1 MKPPVNFDSIPLDG
15 LLSDWVSVL
24 RGYSVEA
31 VVILGPDPF
40 GGVEDREVVAVHP
53 PIVADAAKA
62 LAQSR
67 DFGAT
72 WRETDGPMVA
82 WQHIAKADI
91 LGTVR
96 WRLLALARGFQTV
109 VRIEFSLPAGRA
121 FECFMFSPRQLHDRA
136 VAEALAWSAL
146 NIWPQ
151 VRRAI
156 ATSRSLLSPRES
168 ESLRLTFEGLTA
180 RQAGQPYEYVIPRAT
195 ILIENPVAVV
205 DRYAEKHGTRELAA
219 GFVAFLGSPEAQ
231 RAFAEYGYRPVDAGV
246 AQEVAGRFPAVTD
259 LFTVRDLGGWPEV
272 QKTLFA
278 PGALYDRVAR
288 ATGARR

>member
-1 MKPPVNFDSIPLDG
+1 MSRFHTETSRKPPVNYDSIPLDG

-136 VAEALAWSAL
+136 EAEALAWSAL

-180 RQAGQPYEYVIPRAT
+180 RQAGQRMQCTERTVNYHVANAMAKLKVDTKMAAVHRACWIG
-195 ILIENPVAVV
+195 IL
-205 DRYAEKHGTRELAA
+205 
-219 GFVAFLGSPEAQ
+219 
-231 RAFAEYGYRPVDAGV
+231 
-246 AQEVAGRFPAVTD
+246 
-259 LFTVRDLGGWPEV
+259 
-272 QKTLFA
+272 
-278 PGALYDRVAR
+278 
-288 ATGARR
+288 

>member
-1 MKPPVNFDSIPLDG
+1 MGQRGRGIAVPLSRFHTETSRKPPVNYDSIPLDG

-53 PIVADAAKA
+53 PLVADAAKA

-67 DFGAT
+67 DFGAM
-72 WRETDGPMVA
+72 WRQTDGPLVA
-82 WQHIAKADI
+82 WQHIAKADV

-121 FECFMFSPRQLHDRA
+121 FECFMFSPRQMHDRA
-136 VAEALAWSAL
+136 EAAALAWSAL

-156 ATSRSLLSPRES
+156 ASSRALLSPRES

-180 RQAGQPYEYVIPRAT
+180 RQAGLRMQCTERTVNYHVANAMAKLKVDTKMAAVHRACW
-195 ILIENPVAVV
+195 I
-205 DRYAEKHGTRELAA
+205 
-219 GFVAFLGSPEAQ
+219 
-231 RAFAEYGYRPVDAGV
+231 GV
-246 AQEVAGRFPAVTD
+246 
-259 LFTVRDLGGWPEV
+259 L
-272 QKTLFA
+272 
-278 PGALYDRVAR
+278 
-288 ATGARR
+288 